1 MRFAAQKMADDCVN
15 TDLQPN
21 NSQLALLLSVG

>member
-1 MRFAAQKMADDCVN
+1 MADNVVN

-21 NSQLALLLSVG
+21 NSQLDLPVTVG

>member
-1 MRFAAQKMADDCVN
+1 MADDRVN

-21 NSQLALLLSVG
+21 NSQLALTVTVG